1 MDQLSLTWDDFKE
14 TRKQIEVVRFI
25 NALGYKRSQKQFSVD
40 VSKGIV
46 KTNEKGLFTR
56 RMVHQYCKRHLIGGK
71 NDDGTNPEGYEAQK
85 LRLQVEKL
93 ERENEEGQFKFDV
106 LMGRYIPR
114 NEMFLHLAARAAVL
128 DAGVEQFFRAK
139 SQDFISLVDGDQSK
153 GPDFIEALIA
163 GWKDLLD
170 SFAHSEEMEVMFT
183 GEEIA
188 SDDA

>member
-1 MDQLSLTWDDFKE
+1 MENDALTWDDYQE
-14 TRKQIEVVRFI
+14 TKKQADVVRFI
-25 NALGYKRSQKQFSVD
+25 NALGYKRSTKQFSVD
-40 VSKGIV
+40 VGKGIV
-46 KTNEKGLFTR
+46 KVNDKGVFTR
-56 RMVHQYCKRHLIGGK
+56 RQVHQYCKRHLLRGR
-71 NDDGTNPEGYEAQK
+71 NVEGTPEGYEAQK

-114 NEMFLHLAARAAVL
+114 NEMFLHLAGRAAVL

-139 SQDFISLVDGDQSK
+139 SQDFIALVGGDQSK

-170 SFAHSEEMEVMFT
+170 TYAHSEELDVLFSGEVVEVH
-183 GEEIA
+183 G
-188 SDDA
+188 D